1 MKYSQKAAEEAL
13 ALFDLAMAAPGNR
26 EALESYLKAHP
37 LSDEARMAIC
47 EALYIAT
54 DDLETKSKAANIYYR
69 LLKERQQEVT
79 A

>member
-1 MKYSQKAAEEAL
+1 ML
-13 ALFDLAMAAPGNR
+13 R
-26 EALESYLKAHP
+26 ETGGELESYLKAHP

-54 DDLETKSKAANIYYR
+54 DDPETKSKVANIYYR
-69 LLKERQQEVT
+69 LKERQQEVT